1 MQKAYAYYRYSS
13 HNQDDGNSISA
24 QQNSVRAFAK
34 ANNIR
39 IVSEYIDKAKTGTN
53 IQRDGYQKMLTDL
66 EKNPNVKCI
75 VVHVLDR
82 IHRNAREQLNMIY
95 EFKAKGIKILTTT
108 GIDTMDD
115 ECMSEILDEAC
126 LAEKY
131 SRRLSKETRK
141 GLMVNAEQAI
151 HNGGRIPYGF
161 RLGTDRHLEIDEAK
175 SAAVRKIF
183 EMYSAGLSYKKIIKW
198 LDDNGYKT
206 MNNSSFKPSTIK
218 SMLENEKYCGTYFW
232 DKSAAKDYRGKR
244 NSYKK
249 KESYIQIKDG
259 CPEIVTQELFDKV
272 QERLR
277 DNRSKIRNY
286 NGKNYYPMNGKI
298 YCDKCGTKL
307 SGKVQYSRS
316 SKNNK
321 PTKQYKFN
329 CNCYNVKTVNG
340 AYLDDMIVYAL
351 RECIFSPVNNKELLT
366 RLNAYADQ
374 QNKSNQLQI
383 GILLKE
389 KEELIKNQSNLISFV
404 EKGVAS
410 GAVLDR
416 LKELEMK
423 ICDIDHRIENLIAAK
438 TVFSADDLRAIKR
451 AFVGYVTDEC
461 NEDTIA
467 VLNDSISHVKV
478 GDIIK
483 IGFRNG
489 IRVSPD
495 TKKIFN

>member
-95 EFKAKGIKILTTT
+95 EFKAKGIKILTTS
-108 GIDTMDD
+108 GIDTMDE

-259 CPEIVTQELFDKV
+259 WLADQGIETESLEKKSIQILLEDAD
-272 QERLR
+272 EE
-277 DNRSKIRNY
+277 
-286 NGKNYYPMNGKI
+286 
-298 YCDKCGTKL
+298 
-307 SGKVQYSRS
+307 
-316 SKNNK
+316 
-321 PTKQYKFN
+321 
-329 CNCYNVKTVNG
+329 VKTVLQLYQQLSKSSVKKYNTMLDTICEDNRARGMFSFYG
-340 AYLDDMIVYAL
+340 ASRTGRFAGRHI
-351 RECIFSPVNNKELLT
+351 
-366 RLNAYADQ
+366 
-374 QNKSNQLQI
+374 QLQ
-383 GILLKE
+383 
-389 KEELIKNQSNLISFV
+389 NLPQNH
-404 EKGVAS
+404 
-410 GAVLDR
+410 LDHLAE
-416 LKELEMK
+416 LKELVKSGHNKKELRRPVGCSLTTDK
-423 ICDIDHRIENLIAAK
+423 NIIHSFRGQEIC
-438 TVFSADDLRAIKR
+438 
-451 AFVGYVTDEC
+451 C
-461 NEDTIA
+461 C
-467 VLNDSISHVKV
+467 
-478 GDIIK
+478 
-483 IGFRNG
+483 
-489 IRVSPD
+489 
-495 TKKIFN
+495 